1 MAELRVKVTN
11 DAGQTEYGYAPT
23 VFVPVEQWKEKMAT
37 LKRDGEQFVQE
48 IRGQRHPFQVRVL
61 GPREAPDDAPQ
72 RGEVSLTA
80 VVIEQDW
87 KAQTKLA
94 MVEDANNFLT
104 KAYQIGV
111 LSAGV
116 SQILKTVIEGG
127 EVSLTNK

>member
-1 MAELRVKVTN
+1 MAEFRVKVTN
-11 DAGQTEYGYAPT
+11 DAGQTAYGYAPT

-37 LKRDGEQFVQE
+37 LKRNGEQFVQE
-48 IRGQRHPFQVRVL
+48 MRSQERPFQVRVL
-61 GPREAPDDAPQ
+61 GPREAPDGAPQ
-72 RGEVSLTA
+72 REEASLTA

-127 EVSLTNK
+127 EVSLTNT